1 MRGWTG
7 HAENSPGNEL
17 DKVVIEGDA
26 STSIKD
32 GGMGITDEIR
42 GHHLANTKH
51 TTRV

>member
-1 MRGWTG
+1 MRSWTG

-51 TTRV
+51 TT